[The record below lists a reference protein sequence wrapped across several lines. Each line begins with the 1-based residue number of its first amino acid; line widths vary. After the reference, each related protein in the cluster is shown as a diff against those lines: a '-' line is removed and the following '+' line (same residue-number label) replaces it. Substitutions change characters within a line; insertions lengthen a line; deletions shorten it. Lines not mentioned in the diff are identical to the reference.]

1 MAKVLP
7 DQTLLTTGFSKMASA
22 GGWRVGYMIL
32 PDGLRDTFGAALV
45 SAASHTYSCA
55 PAPMQVTLTKVL
67 LYRGRSRPIYF
78 SRKNTATAEQIE

>member
-22 GGWRVGYMIL
+22 GGWRVGYMIV
-32 PDGLRDTFGAALV
+32 PDGFRASFVAAMI

-55 PAPMQVTLTKVL
+55 PAPMQVALTKVL
-67 LYRGRSRPIYF
+67 INHMKQGF
-78 SRKNTATAEQIE
+78 SVPS